1 MRDAAEGPVSEAP
14 AELLERAAGFD
25 ALCESLESVRRS
37 GTGRVVLV
45 GGEAGVGKTALLR
58 WFCRERGGSAPILWG
73 GCDPLFT
80 PRPLGPLLSVAEE
93 AGGPLEEV
101 VTSGAMPH
109 ELAAAL
115 VRQLS
120 AHPGTVFVLE
130 DVHWADEATLD
141 VLKLL
146 ARRVAA
152 VPVLVVASFR
162 DDELD
167 ASHPLRRVLGELATS
182 ATVRRLKLDRL
193 SPAAVA
199 RLAEPR
205 GVDPDELYRKTAGN
219 PFFVVEALAAGV
231 DEIPETVR
239 DAVLA
244 RVARLSAAARSLLEA
259 VALVPPQAELW
270 LLDALAEDVGCLQEC
285 LASGMLAADPSG
297 IAFRHEL
304 ARLAVEDSVAPN
316 RRVDLHRAALAALA
330 DPPSGEP
337 DIARLAHHAEAARD
351 ADAVLRFAPGAAAR
365 AASLGAY
372 REAAAQYA
380 RALRFGHRLSP
391 GERADLLELRAGA
404 CYVTDEYDQGIAALR
419 EALEC
424 RAAQGDRLK
433 EGDVLRRLSDFL
445 WCPGRTAESER
456 RAREAVALLETLP
469 AGRELAMAYANLAS
483 NCLAAQRSEEAA
495 GWAARAL
502 ELGDRLEDTEIAVH
516 ALATLGVA
524 TLAAGGAARL
534 EQSLEIARRDE
545 LAEQVARAYVLLA
558 ETAVDSRRQAAASR
572 YLEAGIEYCSERG
585 LELFRLYLL
594 ASQARLELHQGRWA
608 DAAESAAAVL
618 RVQRT
623 SITPRIVSL
632 VVLGLVR
639 ARRGDPGQWEPLDE
653 AWRLAEP
660 TGELTRLGPVAA
672 ARAEAAWLE
681 GERGAVEVSTE
692 AAQSLA
698 VERSSRMLA
707 GELAVWRRRG
717 GVDEEAPER
726 AAEPYALELGGDW
739 ARAADAWAAIGCPYE
754 AALALAAADD
764 EKALRRSLAEL
775 QRLGAR
781 PAAAIVARRLR
792 ERGVRGLPRG
802 PRAATR
808 ENPAG
813 LTARQLE
820 VLALLAEGLTNSQI
834 ADRLVVSQRT
844 VDHHVATTLRKLAV
858 RTRAEASAR
867 AVRLGLAGQDR

>member
-1 MRDAAEGPVSEAP
+1 MRDAAQRPVSDAP

-37 GTGRVVLV
+37 GKGRVVLV

-80 PRPLGPLLSVAEE
+80 PRPLGPLLAVAEE
-93 AGGPLEEV
+93 AGGPLEEL
-101 VTSGAMPH
+101 VTNGAMPH

-167 ASHPLRRVLGELATS
+167 PGHPLRRVLGELATS

-199 RLAEPR
+199 QLAQPT

-244 RVARLSAAARSLLEA
+244 RVARLSTAARSLLEA

-297 IAFRHEL
+297 VAFRHEL
-304 ARLAVEDSVAPN
+304 ARLAVEESVAPN
-316 RRVDLHRAALAALA
+316 RRVGLHRAALVALA

-337 DIARLAHHAEAARD
+337 DLARLAHHAEAARD
-351 ADAVLRFAPGAAAR
+351 ADAVLRFAPAAAAR

-380 RALRFGHRLSP
+380 RALRFGHRLSL
-391 GERADLLELRAGA
+391 GERADLLELRASA

-424 RAAQGDRLK
+424 RTALDDRLR
-433 EGDVLRRLSDFL
+433 EGDVLRKLSDFL
-445 WCPGRTAESER
+445 WCPGRTVESEC

-483 NCLAAQRSEEAA
+483 NCLAAQRSAESA

-502 ELGDRLEDTEIAVH
+502 ELADRLEDTEISVY

-524 TLAAGGAARL
+524 TLGAGGIVRL
-534 EQSLEIARRDE
+534 EQSLEIARRDG
-545 LAEQVARAYVLLA
+545 LAEQVARAYVMLA
-558 ETAVDSRRQAAASR
+558 ETAVIARRHAAASK
-572 YLEAGIEYCSERG
+572 YLEAGIGYCSERG
-585 LELFRLYLL
+585 LDLFLLYLL
-594 ASQARLELHQGRWA
+594 AFRARLQLDQGRWA
-608 DAAESAAAVL
+608 DAADSASAVL

-623 SITPRIVSL
+623 SINPRIISL

-639 ARRGDPGQWEPLDE
+639 ARRGDPGQWEVLDE

-660 TGELTRLGPVAA
+660 TGELPT
-672 ARAEAAWLE
+672 
-681 GERGAVEVSTE
+681 
-692 AAQSLA
+692 
-698 VERSSRMLA
+698 
-707 GELAVWRRRG
+707 
-717 GVDEEAPER
+717 
-726 AAEPYALELGGDW
+726 
-739 ARAADAWAAIGCPYE
+739 
-754 AALALAAADD
+754 
-764 EKALRRSLAEL
+764 
-775 QRLGAR
+775 AR
-781 PAAAIVARRLR
+781 P
-792 ERGVRGLPRG
+792 GSG
-802 PRAATR
+802 
-808 ENPAG
+808 
-813 LTARQLE
+813 
-820 VLALLAEGLTNSQI
+820 SQGGG
-834 ADRLVVSQRT
+834 
-844 VDHHVATTLRKLAV
+844 
-858 RTRAEASAR
+858 
-867 AVRLGLAGQDR
+867 GLA